1 MDKKI
6 FKDFFEPYSKNVG
19 GADSLHFW
27 KLSDAL
33 VMEIIKRNIHT
44 DLENDKTIMD
54 AGGGTGRWAVKLSK
68 EYKCNF
74 VIYDLS
80 EDMLAQA
87 EKNLTEAAIGDRVN
101 LVHGDLC
108 DMRQIGDNSV
118 DHIVS
123 IYSPISFV
131 YENDKAAKELF
142 RVLKPGGRII
152 IMGHGYYNALA
163 SKINNYT
170 APANEL
176 QRLNDNQL
184 VAWAPHVPELVTY
197 SNESMET
204 LLKSAGFSIV
214 STYGVPVFVQPGPE
228 DFDPE
233 NKQRSRISNALSD
246 RTFFDKVFEVEMQHN
261 SKPEV
266 ANRGMNIFTVAEKR

>member
-1 MDKKI
+1 MDKKV
-6 FKDFFEPYSKNVG
+6 FKDFFEPYSKNV
-19 GADSLHFW
+19 DSANSLYFW

-33 VMEIIKRNIHT
+33 VMEIIKRNIPT
-44 DLENDKTIMD
+44 NLGEDKIIMD
-54 AGGGTGRWAVKLSK
+54 AGGGTGRWVVKLSE
-68 EYKCNF
+68 EYKSNF

-87 EKNLTEAAIGDRVN
+87 EKNITENGISDRVN

-108 DMRQIGDNSV
+108 DMSQIADNSI
-118 DHIVS
+118 DYIVS

-131 YENDKAAKELF
+131 YENDKVAKELF
-142 RVLKPGGRII
+142 RVLRPGGRII

-163 SKINNYT
+163 SKINNYV

-176 QRLNDNQL
+176 QKLNDNQR
-184 VAWAPHVPELVTY
+184 VVWAPHVPELVTY
-197 SNESMET
+197 SKETMEE
-204 LLKSAGFSIV
+204 LLKSVGFSVI

-233 NKQRSRISNALSD
+233 NKQHSLISNALAD
-246 RTFFDKVFEVEMQHN
+246 QAFFDKVFEIEMQHN
-261 SKPEV
+261 SKVEV
-266 ANRGMNIFTVAEKR
+266 SNRGMNIFTVAEKK

>member
-1 MDKKI
+1 MDKKA
-6 FKDFFEPYSKNVG
+6 FKDFFEPYSKNVDS
-19 GADSLHFW
+19 ADSLHFW

-33 VMEIIKRNIHT
+33 VMEIIKRNIPT
-44 DLENDKTIMD
+44 DLAKNEIIMD
-54 AGGGTGRWAVKLSK
+54 AGGGTGRWVVKLSK
-68 EYKCNF
+68 EYKSDF

-87 EKNLTEAAIGDRVN
+87 EKNLERAGINNRVR

-108 DMRQIGDNSV
+108 NMEEVADNSI

-123 IYSPISFV
+123 IYSPVSFV
-131 YENDKAAKELF
+131 YENDKAAKELY
-142 RVLKPGGRII
+142 RILKPGGRII
-152 IMGHGYYNALA
+152 IMGHSYYNALA

-170 APANEL
+170 APADEL
-176 QRLNDNQL
+176 QKLNDNQR

-197 SNESMET
+197 SKETMER
-204 LLKSAGFSIV
+204 LLESAGFSIIT
-214 STYGVPVFVQPGPE
+214 TYGVPVFVQPGPE

-233 NKQRSRISNALSD
+233 NKQRSRISNALSEQ
-246 RTFFDKVFEVEMQHN
+246 TFFDKVFEIEMQHN

-266 ANRGMNIFTVAEKR
+266 ANRGMNIFTVAEKK